1 MAIDD
6 SDTRMLRRL
15 TPAPAPAPSSA
26 NVGTPFGQ
34 VGSVSKL
41 QPTVTIGGAPA
52 GYKPTTT
59 LQPTVTIGGAPAG
72 YAPVTTP
79 NYITGVGVK
88 TPTTPTPTAPATTT
102 ALPVVPPVV
111 LPPGTKFPKAGTL
124 LRYERGSTANTKT
137 PIYADGNGGEYAGP
151 EEVNTLVPGSTGT
164 TTESERTLAKDT
176 FANTLALMMGKNE
189 SAQPWVQEMYQL
201 ASGFYKTGSTIDE
214 SLNFALYEAKDKGLA
229 PQFTKRFKGVFALQ
243 ERLQKGEAISVPTIA
258 EFVKAE
264 SDMGDVLREAG
275 LTDLAN
281 QEFLG
286 DIIGTGK
293 SVLEVG
299 RIISQT
305 FEAIDTAPKS
315 LKDTLNQYFP
325 GVDRVSIARALLSGP
340 EGYKALQ
347 NKVEAVGI
355 LSAAGSQGINVD
367 LATAGDIAAR
377 GFNYEQALTGF
388 GQVNQLQRAN
398 VLAEFEGGK
407 YTQQQAQKAVF
418 EQSQAEK
425 DRLEALKLK
434 EMARFQGGPGLA
446 PSALRGQRA
455 RDIL

>member
-1 MAIDD
+1 MAAYDPLTGRYTPSKTTAKAPTSGPVKGFTPTI
-6 SDTRMLRRL
+6 T
-15 TPAPAPAPSSA
+15 TPAKPVTVGPVAKQDPFASILARLGQTSA
-26 NVGTPFGQ
+26 NLA
-34 VGSVSKL
+34 KL
-41 QPTVTIGGAPA
+41 EEVAKA
-52 GYKPTTT
+52 
-59 LQPTVTIGGAPAG
+59 AN
-72 YAPVTTP
+72 APVKESAADLAGIAKDKAVATEAARVAKVATAG
-79 NYITGVGVK
+79 TGF
-88 TPTTPTPTAPATTT
+88 AP
-102 ALPVVPPVV
+102 
-111 LPPGTKFPKAGTL
+111 AGTL
-124 LRYERGSTANTKT
+124 LRYMPGRTPGGRI
-137 PIYADGNGGEYAGP
+137 PIYANGSGGEYPGA
-151 EEVNTLVPGSTGT
+151 EEVNPVIPGSTGT
-164 TTESERTLAKDT
+164 SAESERTIAKDT

-189 SAQPWVQEMYQL
+189 ATQPWVQEMYQL

-264 SDMGDVLREAG
+264 SDMGDIMREAG
-275 LTDLAN
+275 LGDLAS

-299 RIISQT
+299 NIISKT

-315 LKDTLNQYFP
+315 LKDTLTQYFP
-325 GVDRVSIARALLSGP
+325 GVDRVSIAKALLSGP

-347 NKVEAVGI
+347 QKVEAVSV
-355 LSAAGSQGINVD
+355 LSAAGSQGVNVD

-388 GQVNQLQRAN
+388 GQVSELKRAN

-418 EQSQAEK
+418 EQSQQEK
-425 DRLEALKLK
+425 DKLEALKLK
-434 EMARFQGGPGLA
+434 EVGRFQQSAGLA
-446 PSALRGQRA
+446 PSALRGKSA
-455 RDIL
+455 REIL